1 MAEKTF
7 QFEVVTPSRV
17 LVLEEVEFVLAPGA
31 EGEFGVLAG
40 HCPFIT
46 TLKIGSLFFRKNGA
60 EQHMT
65 VMGGFAEVTPTKTV
79 VLAELAEKAEELDME
94 RARKAQQESEK
105 KLAAAVTGP
114 EREQAQK
121 SLDRALTRQAV
132 ASKVQR

>member
-7 QFEVVTPSRV
+7 QFEVVTPGRV
-17 LVLEEVEFVLAPGA
+17 LVQEEVEFVLAPGA
-31 EGEFGVLAG
+31 EGDFGVLVG

-60 EQHMT
+60 DQYMT

-94 RARKAQQESEK
+94 RARKAQQEAEK
-105 KLAAAVTGP
+105 KLTAAVTGP
-114 EREQAQK
+114 EKEQAQK

-132 ASKVQR
+132 ASKVHR